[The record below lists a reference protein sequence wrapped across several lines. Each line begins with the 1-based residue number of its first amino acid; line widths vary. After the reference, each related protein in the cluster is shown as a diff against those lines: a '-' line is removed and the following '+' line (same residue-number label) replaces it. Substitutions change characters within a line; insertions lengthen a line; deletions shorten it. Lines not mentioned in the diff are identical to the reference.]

1 MDIIQKLAR
10 DVKGSLAGLEILTD
24 EPMSS
29 HTSFRIGGA
38 AAAFAIPKSA
48 EELHS
53 LLGLLYAA
61 GEEPLIIGNGTNLLV
76 TDEPLARFVIKI
88 GDGLSHVERLGTSI
102 CAGAGITTA
111 RLAAL
116 AQREGL
122 SGLEFAHGIP
132 GTVGGAVLMNA
143 GAYGG
148 EMGGVVKS
156 VEYLL
161 PNGSAGTLEGEKLGF
176 SYRHSVFD
184 GSDKIITSAVFELVE
199 GDGTAILAKMEELSE
214 KRRASQP
221 LDKPSAG
228 STFKRPK
235 NGFAAALIDEAGLKG
250 VSVGGAGVSR
260 KHAGFIVNNGGATF
274 ADVMA
279 LMEHVSR
286 AVYKNFGITLE
297 PEVRIIRNI

>member
-10 DVKGSLAGLEILTD
+10 DIKNSLPGLELLLD
-24 EPMSS
+24 EPMAA

-38 AAAFAIPKSA
+38 AAAFSVPKSE
-48 EELHS
+48 EELRS
-53 LLGLLYAA
+53 LLKLLYSS
-61 GEEPLIIGNGTNLLV
+61 GEEPLIIGKGTNLLV
-76 TDEPLARFVIKI
+76 TDEPLSRFVIKT
-88 GDGLSHVERLGTSI
+88 GDISNAERIGTSLR
-102 CAGAGITTA
+102 AEAGITTA

-122 SGLEFAHGIP
+122 VGLEFAHGIP

-148 EMGGVVKS
+148 ETGGVVTS
-156 VEYLL
+156 ADYLL
-161 PNGSAGTLEGEKLGF
+161 PNGTAGTLEGAELDF
-176 SYRHSVFD
+176 SYRRSAFD
-184 GSDKIITSAVFELVE
+184 GSDKIITSAVFRLEE
-199 GDGTAILAKMEELSE
+199 GDGTAILAKMEELAE

-228 STFKRPK
+228 STFKRPR

-250 VSVGGAGVSR
+250 ASVGGAEVSR

-274 ADVMA
+274 ADVAA
-279 LMEHVSR
+279 LMEHVSDV
-286 AVYKNFGITLE
+286 VYKSFGIALE
-297 PEVRIIRNI
+297 PEVRIIRNG